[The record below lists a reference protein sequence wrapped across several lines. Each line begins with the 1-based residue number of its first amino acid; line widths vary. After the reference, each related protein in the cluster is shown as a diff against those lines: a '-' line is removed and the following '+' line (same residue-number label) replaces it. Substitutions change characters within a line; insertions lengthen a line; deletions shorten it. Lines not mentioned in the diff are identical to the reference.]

1 MMLVDGIS
9 KEKLLEYFEANL
21 VMTSTVLF
29 MKFDLTIPMM
39 CLVLVVCRRLLS
51 PISTAMTS
59 RVPFAMWYLSVATA
73 IPLTL

>member
-1 MMLVDGIS
+1 MLVDGIS

-39 CLVLVVCRRLLS
+39 CLVWVVCRRLLS

-59 RVPFAMWYLSVATA
+59 RVPFAMRCLSVATA
-73 IPLTL
+73 ISLTL